1 MSSKIYTTATVKKAN
16 LFLLEGEDV
25 YDFSDLIRNAVFKHI
40 NIGKDDWAWTKEIT
54 ASHVIVSVENM
65 ERDRSLLRV
74 SYSRDADGEFSFTD
88 PIEVKVIPVTL
99 PLLTTIVAIAP
110 VPEVLYV
117 LTSGMFV

>member
-88 PIEVKVIPVTL
+88 PIEVKEI
-99 PLLTTIVAIAP
+99 TT
-110 VPEVLYV
+110 
-117 LTSGMFV
+117 FVEI